1 MRVGKDLWTYMDV
14 QETRKRGVAN
24 RVLEEIGLKSL
35 RNKHMKALI
44 YYRLLIRIR
53 TPVKTFLQYFLFNI
67 HFDGNIELK

>member
-1 MRVGKDLWTYMDV
+1 MDV

-44 YYRLLIRIR
+44 YTAAQKIPD
-53 TPVKTFLQYFLFNI
+53 TSFF
-67 HFDGNIELK
+67 